1 MASDEDFLL
10 QLDELHSQQR
20 LGIDSSSEIEDDA
33 PTPDVPN
40 EPAGGITG
48 STGAIC
54 GTFQRVKEAIELHR
68 LRMQYSLEVNQKV
81 RELIKDMKQD
91 IFNDQKRIMEMFGAG
106 VVSIKGI
113 DVDIG

>member
-10 QLDELHSQQR
+10 QLDELYSQPKF
-20 LGIDSSSEIEDDA
+20 GTDSASEIEDDV

-48 STGAIC
+48 GTGTVC
-54 GTFQRVKEAIELHR
+54 ETFQTVKEAIEMHR

-91 IFNDQKRIMEMFGAG
+91 IFNDQKRMMEMFGAG
-106 VVSIKGI
+106 VISIKGI